1 MKSCAPQLT
10 TVILL
15 CWLGGQV
22 NRALAD
28 EVQWRS
34 DYALARKEAAEKN
47 KPLLLDFGTEDCF
60 WCRRLDL
67 DTFRNPAVV
76 SLVNEQFVPLRV
88 DGQKDARLV
97 ETLSIRSY
105 PTLVFA
111 GPNGKILGVQEGYAD
126 AERIYDLLRRAAAMS
141 SPPDGITHDYQEATK
156 AIAAGDVARA
166 IVLLKA
172 VVEDGK
178 ERPVQVRARGMLRD
192 IEQEASALL
201 ARARLLAEQ
210 GHKAEAV
217 AAAGEISRVYAGSQ
231 AAKDAGQLLARL
243 SGDAAGSVLPRSRK
257 ANELLLEARDEF
269 KAKQYLACLERC
281 EIIALTY
288 GDLQEGVEATQLAAE
303 IKANPDR
310 MKLACDQL
318 GDRLGS
324 YYLALAESH
333 AQKGQPREAAACL
346 ERVMQ
351 MFPGSRHADAA
362 KVRLARLRQ
371 ESAGA
376 AESRKP

>member
-10 TVILL
+10 TVLLL

-22 NRALAD
+22 NRAVAD

-34 DYALARKEAAEKN
+34 DYAQARKEAAEKN

-67 DTFRNPAVV
+67 DTFRNPAVIA
-76 SLVNEQFVPLRV
+76 LVNEQFVPLRV
-88 DGQKDARLV
+88 DGQKDTRLV
-97 ETLSIRSY
+97 ETLAIRSY

-126 AERIYDLLRRAAAMS
+126 PERVYDLLRRAAAMS
-141 SPPDGITHDYQEATK
+141 SPPDAIMRDYQEATK
-156 AIAAGDVARA
+156 AIAAGDTARA
-166 IVLLKA
+166 IGLLKT

-192 IEQEASALL
+192 IEQEASDRL
-201 ARARLLAEQ
+201 ARARQLADH
-210 GHKAEAV
+210 GHKPEAV

-231 AAKDAGQLLARL
+231 AAKEAGQLLARL

-257 ANELLLEARDEF
+257 ASELLLEARDEF

-281 EIIALTY
+281 EFIALTY
-288 GDLQEGVEATQLAAE
+288 GDSQESAEAAQLAAE
-303 IKANPDR
+303 IKGNPDR
-310 MKLACDQL
+310 MKQACDQL

-324 YYLALAESH
+324 YYLSLAESH
-333 AQKGQPREAAACL
+333 IQKGQSHEAVACL
-346 ERVMQ
+346 ERVTQ
-351 MFPGSRHADAA
+351 MFPGSRQADAA
-362 KVRLARLRQ
+362 RVRLSRLRQ